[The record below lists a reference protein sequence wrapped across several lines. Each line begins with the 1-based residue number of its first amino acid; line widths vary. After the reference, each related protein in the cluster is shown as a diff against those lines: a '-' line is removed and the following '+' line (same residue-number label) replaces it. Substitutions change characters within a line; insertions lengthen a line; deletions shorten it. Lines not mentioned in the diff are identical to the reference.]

1 MKDIKGLKADFGNGE
16 GAVKL
21 PDDFLD
27 EDPLLR
33 ADILRDWL
41 YFLEIEYGKAK
52 GEMLIRRAARKVLE

>member
-1 MKDIKGLKADFGNGE
+1 MKDIKGLKADFENGE

-21 PDDFLD
+21 PDDFLN

-33 ADILRDWL
+33 ADILKDWL
-41 YFLEIEYGKAK
+41 YFLEIEYGKAN